1 MTSPPDSPGDA
12 DEGRA
17 LNLVAIGASA
27 GGIGALKRFFAEVP
41 EETGIAFVVVMHL
54 SPEHESQLASVLQP
68 HVRLPVCQVRERTR
82 IEPDHVYV
90 IPPDR
95 SMELTDGHLEL
106 AAFHEPRGRRSPIDT
121 FFRTVAEIHP
131 DGVGILL
138 SGSGTDG
145 VVGLKAIKELGGVI
159 MAQSPD
165 DAEYD
170 VMPRSAIAT
179 GMVDFVLPA
188 GELGARVV
196 ELRASGIPWQP
207 PADPDAMAA
216 EEAQVVR
223 KILAQLRL
231 RTGRDFTGYK
241 KSTVLRRIG
250 RRIQVTGSRDLSGYL
265 EQLEGSASEAGA
277 LLKDLLISVTNFF
290 RDPDAFD
297 ALEQA
302 VIPEL
307 FMETTDRPVRVW
319 VAGCATGEE
328 AYSLAM
334 MLAEHGASLPVPRP
348 FQIFATD
355 LDEEAIA
362 FARNGLYPD
371 GVTADIGEER
381 VRQFFTR
388 EGTHLRVKRELRER
402 ILFSHHDLLRDPPFS
417 RQDLVACRNLLIYL
431 EKGLQDRV
439 CDVFRYALR
448 PEGFLFLGES
458 ESIQDGGDFHTR
470 DREHRIYQRSRRAG
484 ESAGGL
490 PDLPLDGGPRTAAR
504 SWPRSGGALAGTG
517 DHTLHQTALERH
529 GPPSVLVDW
538 ESTIVHSSESANR
551 FLRFSSGTPS
561 ANIVKTVLPALRLE
575 LREALHEAL
584 EQGRVGR
591 SQPMRVQIDGE
602 ACLVELHVAP
612 AHVAEGGPMA
622 LVTFLEEP
630 WTGDAATATDRTAP
644 AGQQIEEAEAQL
656 STARSRIQQMM
667 DASEHRQEELK
678 ASNEELQSINE
689 EYKSTLEELE
699 TSKEELQS
707 MNEELKTVNQ
717 ELNGKLDELGQAND
731 DLRNLMTATQIPTLF
746 LDEQLRIKR
755 FTPALLEL
763 FNLLP
768 ADVGRPLGHVTHK
781 LHYPRLAA
789 DCERVLESL
798 QPLEREVGNG
808 GGHNWLARI
817 TPYRTGEDRIR
828 GVVCTFTDVTRVR
841 LAQKGV
847 RQSEERFRA
856 LIQATA
862 EIVWTMEPGGDV
874 VEDSPSWRAF
884 TGQNAAE
891 RRGWGWLDAVHP
903 EDREELDEAWRSALG
918 SAQTFQHEYRL
929 RNAEQDAWRVVLG
942 RVVPVLG
949 PDGAIREWVGMS
961 TDITDRKEAEESL
974 RRAKASAEQ
983 AAEAKGQFLATMSHE
998 LRTPLTAVIGI
1009 SDLLETGVLGPMTE
1023 EQQKHLGQVKTAAW
1037 HLVAIIEEV
1046 LTLSRLEA
1054 GRTMLRRGTVD
1065 VAEIAREVVNMA
1077 RFNAEKKSLKL
1088 DLQGADRPVFAYSDA
1103 GKIRQITTNLVGN
1116 AVKFTEEGGIVVS
1129 VGEVDGH
1136 VEIQVSDTGPGV
1148 PPSQQETI
1156 FAPFVQGDSSM
1167 TREKG
1172 GSGLGLA
1179 VSRRLARALGGE
1191 IVLDTEPGNG
1201 CSFTLRIPH
1210 PRDGV
1215 HPT

>member
-12 DEGRA
+12 DEGRT

-27 GGIGALKRFFAEVP
+27 GGIGALKGFFAEVP

-68 HVRLPVCQVRERTR
+68 HVRIPVCQVRERTR

-106 AAFHEPRGRRSPIDT
+106 AAFDQPRGRRSPIDT
-121 FFRTVAEIHP
+121 FFRTVAEVHP

-188 GELGARVV
+188 RELGARVV

-216 EEAQVVR
+216 EEAQAVR

-231 RTGRDFTGYK
+231 RTGRDFSGYK

-290 RDPDAFD
+290 RDPEAFE
-297 ALEQA
+297 ALEQS
-302 VIPEL
+302 VIPAL

-334 MLAEHGASLPVPRP
+334 MLAEHAGSLPVPRP

-371 GVTADIGEER
+371 AVTADIGEER
-381 VRQFFTR
+381 VRQFFNR

-458 ESIQDGGDFHTR
+458 ESIQDGADFHTR
-470 DREHRIYQRSRRAG
+470 DREHRIYQRSQRAG
-484 ESAGGL
+484 ESAGAL
-490 PDLPLDGGPRTAAR
+490 PDLPLGGGPRMPAR
-504 SWPRSGGALAGTG
+504 SWPRGGGDLGGTG
-517 DHTLHQTALERH
+517 DGALHQTALERH
-529 GPPSVLVDW
+529 GPPSILVDGG
-538 ESTIVHSSESANR
+538 STIVHSSESANR
-551 FLRFSSGTPS
+551 FLKFSSGTPS

-575 LREALHEAL
+575 LREALYEAL

-591 SQPMRVQIDGE
+591 SRPVRVEIDGE
-602 ACLVELHVAP
+602 AFRVELHVAP
-612 AHVAEGGPMA
+612 ANAAEAAPMA

-630 WTGDAATATDRTAP
+630 WTDDAATATDRTAP

-656 STARSRIQQMM
+656 STARSRIQQMIE
-667 DASEHRQEELK
+667 ASEHRQEELK

-731 DLRNLMTATQIPTLF
+731 DLRNLMAATQIPTLF

-768 ADVGRPLGHVTHK
+768 ADVGRPLGHVTHQ
-781 LHYPRLAA
+781 LDYPRLAT

-798 QPLEREVGNG
+798 QPREREVGNG
-808 GGHNWLARI
+808 GGHSWLARI

-841 LAQKGV
+841 QAQEGI

-862 EIVWTMEPGGDV
+862 EIVWTMNPGGDV
-874 VEDSPSWRAF
+874 VDDAPSWRAF
-884 TGQNAAE
+884 TGQSSAE

-903 EDREELDEAWRSALG
+903 EDREELEEAWRNALG
-918 SAQTFQHEYRL
+918 AAETFQHEYRL
-929 RNAEQDAWRVVLG
+929 HNAEQNAWRVVLG
-942 RVVPVLG
+942 RVVPVLD
-949 PDGAIREWVGMS
+949 PDGAIREWVGMN

-1023 EQQKHLGQVKTAAW
+1023 AQQTHLGQVKTAAW

-1054 GRTMLRRGTVD
+1054 GRTSLRRGTVD
-1065 VAEIAREVVNMA
+1065 VAEIAREVVAMA
-1077 RFNAEKKSLKL
+1077 RFSAGEKDLTL
-1088 DLQGADRPVFAYSDA
+1088 DLQDADRPVFIYSDA

-1116 AVKFTEEGGIVVS
+1116 AVKFTEKGGIVVR
-1129 VGEVDGH
+1129 VADVEDH
-1136 VEIQVSDTGPGV
+1136 VEVQVRDTGPGI
-1148 PPSQQETI
+1148 PHSQQEAI
-1156 FAPFVQGDSSM
+1156 FEPFVQGDSSM

-1191 IVLDTEPGNG
+1191 IVLETEPGNG
-1201 CSFTLRIPH
+1201 SSFTLRIPH
-1210 PRDGV
+1210 ATGAV
-1215 HPT
+1215 HP

>member
-1 MTSPPDSPGDA
+1 MTSPPDSPGEA
-12 DEGRA
+12 DDGRS

-106 AAFHEPRGRRSPIDT
+106 AAFDEPRGRRSPIDT

-131 DGVGILL
+131 DGVGVLL

-159 MAQSPD
+159 MAQCPD

-188 GELGARVV
+188 RELGARVV

-216 EEAQVVR
+216 DEAQAVR

-231 RTGRDFTGYK
+231 RTGRDFAGYK

-265 EQLEGSASEAGA
+265 EQLEGSASEAAA

-297 ALEQA
+297 ALEES
-302 VIPEL
+302 VIPAL
-307 FMETTDRPVRVW
+307 FMETTDRPVRAW

-334 MLAEHGASLPVPRP
+334 MLAEHSESLPVPRP

-371 GVTADIGEER
+371 AVMADIREER
-381 VRQFFTR
+381 VRRFFTR
-388 EGTHLRVKRELRER
+388 EGTHLRIKRELRER

-431 EKGLQDRV
+431 ERGLQDRV
-439 CDVFRYALR
+439 CDLFRYALR

-458 ESIQDGGDFHTR
+458 ESIPDGDGFHAR
-470 DREHRIYQRSRRAG
+470 DREHRIYQRSHRP
-484 ESAGGL
+484 EEFAGGP
-490 PDLPLDGGPRTAAR
+490 PDLPLDGAVRLPAR
-504 SWPRSGGALAGTG
+504 SWPRGAGGGALAS
-517 DHTLHQTALERH
+517 DHPLHQNALERYA
-529 GPPSVLVDW
+529 PPSILVDC
-538 ESTIVHSSESANR
+538 ESTIVHVSESANR
-551 FLRFSSGTPS
+551 FLRFTSGTPS
-561 ANIVKTVLPALRLE
+561 ANLVKTVLPGMRLE
-575 LREALHEAL
+575 LREALHTAL
-584 EQGRVGR
+584 ERGRAAR
-591 SQPMRVQIDGE
+591 SRPVQVEIDGE
-602 ACLVELHVAP
+602 PCRVEMHVAP
-612 AHVAEGGPMA
+612 AHVAEDAPMA
-622 LVTFLEEP
+622 LITFLEEP
-630 WTGDAATATDRTAP
+630 GGDAAATTAASAAS
-644 AGQQIEEAEAQL
+644 AGQHGEEAEAQL
-656 STARSRIQQMM
+656 FSARSRIQDMM
-667 DASEHRQEELK
+667 EASEHRQEELK

-707 MNEELKTVNQ
+707 MNEELKTVNE
-717 ELNGKLDELGQAND
+717 ELNTKLDELGQAND
-731 DLRNLMTATQIPTLF
+731 DLSNLMAATQIPTLF

-755 FTPALLEL
+755 FTPVLLDL

-768 ADVGRPLGHVTHK
+768 ADVGRPLRHVTHE
-781 LHYPRLAA
+781 LDYPGLAA

-798 QPLEREVGNG
+798 QSLEREVGNG
-808 GGHNWLARI
+808 GGHSWLARI

-828 GVVCTFTDVTRVR
+828 GVVCTFTDVTRIR
-841 LAQKGV
+841 EAQEDV

-862 EIVWTMEPGGDV
+862 EIVWTMDPGGDV

-884 TGQNAAE
+884 TGQNSAE
-891 RRGWGWLDAVHP
+891 RRGWGWLEAVHP
-903 EDREELDEAWRSALG
+903 EDREELEEAWRSALG
-918 SAQTFQHEYRL
+918 AAQTFQHEFRL
-929 RNAEQDAWRVVLG
+929 RNAEQDAWRTVLG
-942 RVVPVLG
+942 RVVPVLD
-949 PDGAIREWVGMS
+949 PDGAIREWVGMN

-974 RRAKASAEQ
+974 RRAKAAAEQ

-1009 SDLLETGVLGPMTE
+1009 SDLLETGVLGPMNE
-1023 EQQKHLGQVKTAAW
+1023 EQRNHLGQVKTAAW

-1054 GRTMLRRGTVD
+1054 GRTTLRRGTVD

-1077 RFNAEKKSLKL
+1077 RFSAEKKSLNL
-1088 DLQGADRPVFAYSDA
+1088 DLQGAHRPVFAYSDA

-1116 AVKFTEEGGIVVS
+1116 AVKFTEEGGIVVR
-1129 VGEVDGH
+1129 VGDVDGH
-1136 VEIQVSDTGPGV
+1136 VEIQVIDTGPGV
-1148 PPSQQETI
+1148 PHSQHEAI
-1156 FAPFVQGDSSM
+1156 FEPFVQGDSSM

-1191 IVLDTEPGNG
+1191 IVLESEPGNG

-1210 PRDGV
+1210 AGDGGR
-1215 HPT
+1215 P